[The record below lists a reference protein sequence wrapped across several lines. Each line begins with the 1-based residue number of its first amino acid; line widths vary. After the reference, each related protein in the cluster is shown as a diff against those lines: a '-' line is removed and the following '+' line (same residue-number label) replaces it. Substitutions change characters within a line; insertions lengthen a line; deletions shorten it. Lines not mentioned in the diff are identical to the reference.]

1 MKWRFLYRAF
11 KARYRDQRSEILTAL
26 SFLRSG
32 AVAVDI
38 GANKGAYLYW
48 LRKAV
53 GANGQ
58 VFAYEPQTSLAVYLQ
73 AVCTAM
79 KWNNVFVRG
88 CALSDSPGVQV
99 LHVPGEGNSPGA
111 SLEPPAAGA
120 KPHHSCECQV
130 DTLDRQLQNTHH
142 VALLK
147 VDVEGHELQVFR
159 GAQEILS
166 RHKPVLLFECEARHL
181 RQHAMKDVFAF
192 LGGLGYE
199 GAFFS
204 PKGLRPL
211 DEFDPRIHQ
220 RQSPGRFWDAPDYCN
235 NFLFLPPAKHAG
247 RGR

>member
-11 KARYRDQRSEILTAL
+11 KARYRDQRSELRAAL

-53 GANGQ
+53 GPNGR
-58 VFAYEPQTSLAVYLQ
+58 VFAYEPQAPLAAYLQ

-79 KWNNVFVRG
+79 KWNNVFVRS

-111 SLEPPAAGA
+111 SLNPPAAGA
-120 KPHHSCECQV
+120 KPHRSYECPV
-130 DTLDRQLQNTHH
+130 DTLDRQLRDAGR

-159 GAQEILS
+159 GAQAILS
-166 RHKPVLLFECEARHL
+166 QHQPALLFECEARHL
-181 RQHAMKDVFAF
+181 RQHSMQDVFAF
-192 LGGLGYE
+192 LRGHGYTGE
-199 GAFFS
+199 FFS

-211 DEFDPRIHQ
+211 AEFDPKNHQ
-220 RQSPGRFWDAPDYCN
+220 RQSPGRFWDAPGYCN
-235 NFLFLPPAKHAG
+235 NFLFRPPGKQPDRH
-247 RGR
+247 